1 LFDKNF
7 FILII
12 PLIGIRVIIID
23 RGKGDLPMGFSTKEL
38 LEKVA
43 VSEATLRRWI
53 SEGNRIPELKG
64 AKKDWRGWHIW
75 EEKHVEAI
83 INYKKNKMNNG

>member
-1 LFDKNF
+1 
-7 FILII
+7 
-12 PLIGIRVIIID
+12 
-23 RGKGDLPMGFSTKEL
+23 MGFSTKEL

-53 SEGNRIPELKG
+53 NEESRIPELAN
-64 AKKDWRGWHIW
+64 AKRDWRGWRIW

-83 INYKKNKMNNG
+83 MKYKKSKINNS